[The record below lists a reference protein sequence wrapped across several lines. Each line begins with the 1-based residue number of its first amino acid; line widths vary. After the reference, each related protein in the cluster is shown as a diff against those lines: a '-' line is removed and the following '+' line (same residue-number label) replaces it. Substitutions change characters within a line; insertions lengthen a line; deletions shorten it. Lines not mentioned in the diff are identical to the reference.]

1 MHLTAL
7 VLDMDGV
14 LWRGETA
21 MPGLADFFATL
32 RRRQLN
38 FMLATNN
45 ATKIA
50 TQYTEKLA
58 RFGVAVPP
66 EQILTSAE
74 ATAGFLRQQ
83 YPAGARIFVVGEQGL
98 HLALA
103 AQGFE
108 LLPNNGRLDPT
119 ARADLVVVGF
129 NRHATY
135 TDMATAA
142 YLIRQ
147 GARFI
152 GTNPDKTFPSEIG
165 PLPGAGSLLAF
176 VETGSGQAPTIVGK
190 PGRVLFDEA
199 VRRLGTRPEQTAMV
213 GDRLETDIAGGQ
225 NAGLRTILLLSG
237 VTGREELARSPIHP
251 DLVLAD
257 ITALAAYLENDQ
269 TTS

>member
-142 YLIRQ
+142 DRNQ
-147 GARFI
+147 VMCARTEGEQRVHI
-152 GTNPDKTFPSEIG
+152 GRRFQHG
-165 PLPGAGSLLAF
+165 VCRLHGVQ
-176 VETGSGQAPTIVGK
+176 VENQDF
-190 PGRVLFDEA
+190 LC
-199 VRRLGTRPEQTAMV
+199 RR
-213 GDRLETDIAGGQ
+213 
-225 NAGLRTILLLSG
+225 
-237 VTGREELARSPIHP
+237 
-251 DLVLAD
+251 
-257 ITALAAYLENDQ
+257 
-269 TTS
+269 